1 MAKKKKGGKK
11 RGGGDAGSATAA
23 DTGGDAGSTAAED
36 TGMSEFFEDHP
47 LKPGQQY
54 LPKDRDPAK
63 RARRAELVLYA
74 ERELEALR
82 ARQGGRLTAEQRTDK
97 WQLDFRLKCFRE
109 KMKVDDAPTD
119 VPQFAIAPALCDEMV
134 ASLHAQLFDGDHV
147 YLVNGRSK
155 TFETLAE
162 LERCKVRANL
172 SFGAGDWAGA
182 VDGYSAV
189 LAVRRGRQRSAPAD
203 EPFYGPT
210 LATTY
215 ANRAAALLR
224 VADHASAVRDCLDA
238 LRLPALHDAPAVKAK
253 VLRRLEASQKPPS
266 EAALAAARERKRAAK
281 PRPAPD
287 AAEVDLLVQAS
298 REHPAAKPLARE
310 TAERLVALCGGFPG
324 AMTVMSLYAADN
336 PYAEKRALARNV
348 LGHGSAVVDEA
359 DLDELEGFFDGAAER
374 RLAREAEKRENAAKR
389 DEALAAVAA
398 DCLDM
403 AESMHPDLQEILG
416 REIAWVRERP
426 PACAVPYF
434 LAQLERL
441 TGADPLELDATR
453 RRAGAGDLSEEMALA
468 LDCAEV
474 FWRKLGEA
482 NEGADC
488 GDPETSER
496 ARHAA
501 RLVAGAVEPPA
512 GASRRSSARRRPRER
527 APPTPPSL
535 ETLAAD
541 RLAAAGVDR
550 GALRAAGVPDAA
562 TAAMPKA
569 AAPESRQAKLATSAA
584 MYAEKEAAERGKAA
598 LAAAVPDDDVRPNT
612 LNESADFRR
621 EALARKRQE
630 AFLASSAHCGQVV
643 DDLWHV
649 SLVAGAGSSAALHPA
664 AARMLPM
671 SRAAEFRPPRYEV
684 CAAPVPRPA
693 PRDVRGSVFGARPAA
708 DRVDLPP
715 PLVSRHF
722 DDDHASDARDV
733 ALRLVLLEAARLRG
747 GVPKTLVFGPAAPSS
762 SPASSGSARASST
775 TSSAASSASAHH
787 DRAAERRRR
796 EARGDGGEAEAA
808 FVENLARQGQRRRN
822 AGLDVDGEGSTEDE
836 DEDDAAERPSSPAS
850 SGGESLDEEHVAF
863 ANWLAGTRSP
873 AVHRP

>member
-189 LAVRRGRQRSAPAD
+189 LAVLGRAGRREERAPAD

-512 GASRRSSARRRPRER
+512 ASSTTSGTCPSSPARARPRRSTRPRRGCSRCR
-527 APPTPPSL
+527 A
-535 ETLAAD
+535 
-541 RLAAAGVDR
+541 R
-550 GALRAAGVPDAA
+550 
-562 TAAMPKA
+562 
-569 AAPESRQAKLATSAA
+569 
-584 MYAEKEAAERGKAA
+584 
-598 LAAAVPDDDVRPNT
+598 
-612 LNESADFRR
+612 
-621 EALARKRQE
+621 
-630 AFLASSAHCGQVV
+630 
-643 DDLWHV
+643 
-649 SLVAGAGSSAALHPA
+649 
-664 AARMLPM
+664 
-671 SRAAEFRPPRYEV
+671 AEFRPPRYEV

-747 GVPKTLVFGPAAPSS
+747 GVPKTLVFGPCGALEL
-762 SPASSGSARASST
+762 SGVVRLRSRFVDDFVRGVLRVGAFRLEGWIEGSMGGPTLNWGTFSDAD
-775 TSSAASSASAHH
+775 H

-822 AGLDVDGEGSTEDE
+822 AGLDIDGEGSTEHE

-850 SGGESLDEEHVAF
+850 SGGESLDEEDVAF

>member
-182 VDGYSAV
+182 VDGDSAV
-189 LAVRRGRQRSAPAD
+189 LAVLGRAGAARARPRTSPLRADARDDLREPRG
-203 EPFYGPT
+203 
-210 LATTY
+210 
-215 ANRAAALLR
+215 RAAARRGPR
-224 VADHASAVRDCLDA
+224 VGVAR
-238 LRLPALHDAPAVKAK
+238 APA
-253 VLRRLEASQKPPS
+253 R
-266 EAALAAARERKRAAK
+266 
-281 PRPAPD
+281 
-287 AAEVDLLVQAS
+287 
-298 REHPAAKPLARE
+298 PLARE

-441 TGADPLELDATR
+441 SGADPLELDATR

-501 RLVAGAVEPPA
+501 RLVAGA
-512 GASRRSSARRRPRER
+512 
-527 APPTPPSL
+527 
-535 ETLAAD
+535 TLAAD

-550 GALRAAGVPDAA
+550 ARCGPRACP
-562 TAAMPKA
+562 TRRRRRRP

-664 AARMLPM
+664 AARMLRC
-671 SRAAEFRPPRYEV
+671 RAAEFRPPRYEV

-708 DRVDLPP
+708 DR
-715 PLVSRHF
+715 
-722 DDDHASDARDV
+722 
-733 ALRLVLLEAARLRG
+733 AARLRG
-747 GVPKTLVFGPAAPSS
+747 GVPKTLVFGPCGALEL
-762 SPASSGSARASST
+762 SGVVRLRSRFVDDFVRGVLRVGAFRLEGWIEGSMGGPTLNWGTFDDAD
-775 TSSAASSASAHH
+775 H

-822 AGLDVDGEGSTEDE
+822 AGLDIDGEGSTEHE

-850 SGGESLDEEHVAF
+850 SGGESLDEEDVAF

>member
-189 LAVRRGRQRSAPAD
+189 LAVLGRAGRREERAPAD

-389 DEALAAVAA
+389 DEALAA
-398 DCLDM
+398 
-403 AESMHPDLQEILG
+403 
-416 REIAWVRERP
+416 
-426 PACAVPYF
+426 
-434 LAQLERL
+434 
-441 TGADPLELDATR
+441 
-453 RRAGAGDLSEEMALA
+453 EMALA

-512 GASRRSSARRRPRER
+512 GVEPPLVGAPAPAER

-562 TAAMPKA
+562 TAATPKA

-715 PLVSRHF
+715 PLASRHF

-747 GVPKTLVFGPAAPSS
+747 GVPKTLVFGPCGALELSGVVRLRSRFVDDFVRGVLRVGAFRLEGWIEGSMGGPTLNWGTFDDAA
-762 SPASSGSARASST
+762 
-775 TSSAASSASAHH
+775 H

-808 FVENLARQGQRRRN
+808 FVCQLNQK
-822 AGLDVDGEGSTEDE
+822 
-836 DEDDAAERPSSPAS
+836 P
-850 SGGESLDEEHVAF
+850 
-863 ANWLAGTRSP
+863 
-873 AVHRP
+873 